1 MSKYIIAYKKK
12 KLTKIKVSGVEEYAQ
27 ANYVDSYTGANGI
40 YTSYSDK
47 EDGTQSYISS
57 DGNFIV
63 SRVDKPGDTQLYDSS
78 YWYIRRKMSEDTYG
92 GDFYTDGIL
101 TEAGP
106 PANNPDEISKI
117 PFLAD
122 GSSASWRFQSGFEE
136 PAAGVSVVKIE

>member
-1 MSKYIIAYKKK
+1 MFHLLYYCWQNKHH
-12 KLTKIKVSGVEEYAQ
+12 LLR
-27 ANYVDSYTGANGI
+27 GANGI
-40 YTSYSDK
+40 YTADSNK

-63 SRVDKPGDTQLYDSS
+63 SRVDKPGDTQLNDSS
-78 YWYIRRKMSEDTYG
+78 YWYIRRKMGEDTWG

-122 GSSASWRFQSGFEE
+122 GSSASWRFQGEFYQ
-136 PAAGVSVVKIE
+136 PAAGVSVVKIQ